1 MSKSS
6 DLQDMLTSGRM
17 PEKAVLFHP
26 ILMQFAARLNNS
38 TYTEFMTDYRVL
50 VESNI
55 KCLEKF
61 DLDSVG
67 LISDPYRETAAFGAR
82 VEFFGDNNPYCP
94 PIINSYEDLDRLN
107 NPNLLMSDRTA
118 DRIKAAEYYI
128 RLLGDSI
135 PIIGWIE
142 GPLAEAADLAG
153 VNNILVKILMEAD
166 FVRKLMDIC
175 LITAKDF
182 ARSQIEVGCQVI
194 GIGDAL
200 CSQID
205 AAVYESFIFPL
216 HKELV
221 DYIHSQNAFVK
232 LHICGDITHLLELL
246 GQTGIDILDLDW
258 MVDFEA
264 ARQAAGDE
272 IILCGNLDP
281 VNCIQNLSGSELT
294 AAGSELISSQKDR
307 PFIFSGGCEIT
318 PDTPEENMT
327 ILQKLSKLAIKT

>member
-6 DLQDMLTSGRM
+6 DLQDLLTSGRM
-17 PEKAVLFHP
+17 PENAVLFHP

-38 TYTEFMTDYRVL
+38 SYTEFMTDYRVL

-61 DLDSVG
+61 DLDAVG

-82 VEFFGDNNPYCP
+82 VEFYGDKSPYCP
-94 PIINSYEDLDRLN
+94 PIVNSYEDLDRLQ

-118 DRIKAAEYYI
+118 DRLKAAEYYI
-128 RLLGDSI
+128 RLLGDGI

-153 VNNILVKILMEAD
+153 VNNTLVKILMEED

-175 LITAKDF
+175 LITAMDF
-182 ARSQIEVGCQVI
+182 ARCQIEAGCRVI

-205 AAVYESFIFPL
+205 ATAYESLVFPL
-216 HKELV
+216 HKELIQH
-221 DYIHSQNAFVK
+221 IHSHDAFAK
-232 LHICGDITHLLELL
+232 MHICGDITHLLELL
-246 GQTGIDILDLDW
+246 GQTGTDILDLDW
-258 MVDFEA
+258 IVDFDA
-264 ARQAAGDE
+264 ARQATGDE

-281 VNCIQNLSGSELT
+281 VNCIQNLSESELA
-294 AAGSELISSQKDR
+294 AAGSELIRIQKDR

-318 PDTPEENMT
+318 PETPQGNMM
-327 ILQKLSKLAIKT
+327 ILQKLSKFAVKP

>member
-1 MSKSS
+1 M
-6 DLQDMLTSGRM
+6 
-17 PEKAVLFHP
+17 
-26 ILMQFAARLNNS
+26 
-38 TYTEFMTDYRVL
+38 
-50 VESNI
+50 ESNI

-67 LISDPYRETAAFGAR
+67 LISDPYRETSAFGGK

-94 PIINSYEDLDRLN
+94 PIINSYQDLDRLK

-118 DRIKAAEYYI
+118 DRLKAAEYYVK
-128 RLLGDSI
+128 LLGDNI

-153 VNNILVKILMEAD
+153 VNNILMKILMEED

-175 LITAKDF
+175 IITAKDF
-182 ARSQIEVGCQVI
+182 ARSQIEAGCKLI
-194 GIGDAL
+194 GLGDAL

-205 AAVYESFIFPL
+205 AAAYESLVFPL
-216 HKELV
+216 HRELV
-221 DYIHSQNAFVK
+221 DFIHSQDAFVK
-232 LHICGDITHLLELL
+232 LHICGDITHLLEQL
-246 GQTGIDILDLDW
+246 GETGIDILDLDW
-258 MVDFEA
+258 MVGFDA

-281 VNCIQNLSGSELT
+281 VNCIQNLSESELT
-294 AAGSELISSQKDR
+294 AAGSELISSQKDK

-318 PDTPEENMT
+318 PDTPKENMM
-327 ILQKLSKLAIKT
+327 ILRKISKLASII